1 MQTKFFN
8 CLIVLLFFV
17 AAISVADGQNT
28 AASAPN
34 KEEEAI
40 KKVLIHETEMWLDR
54 NLEAW
59 STSFVHEPYL
69 TWTVTNGGDPGDVV
83 TMRGWEALETF
94 MRGWFQGNTAKLAKE
109 MRKSKMTRDQ
119 WNIQIRGDVAYVSFE
134 QHSEDDEK
142 HTKSSSTE
150 TRVCEKTNGVW
161 KVAMQATLADFKDA
175 TPPIRSKY

>member
-1 MQTKFFN
+1 MKNLLACLAFFL
-8 CLIVLLFFV
+8 CIVSLSS
-17 AAISVADGQNT
+17 AQNT
-28 AASAPN
+28 
-34 KEEEAI
+34 EEEAI

-59 STSFVHEPYL
+59 SASFVHEPYL

-94 MRGWFQGNTAKLAKE
+94 MRGWFQGNTAELAKE

-119 WNIQIRGDVAYVSFE
+119 WNIQIRGDIAYVSFE